1 MPGSRYLP
9 DDDPLDVG
17 ELPQLPTDSSGP
29 IGVPSDYETR
39 PWEYKFAPFDPSI
52 PRRFGETASQELR
65 RGDMTSVSTGKGGDD
80 KWPYYDGD
88 EFFPGQL
95 PPESVAALQRKM
107 AEIGLL
113 SPSTRFRLGVWDDAS
128 RKAYRLLL
136 AYANQQG
143 MNYKQALTH
152 MEATGMNFTV
162 DELGN
167 IIPVDQQT
175 RAPLVT
181 QTTDPEELKLVF
193 RKAVID
199 TLGQGWDQGKIDQM
213 VRSYNDLET
222 KQQRAAYDAELTGG
236 NVVSVPSPEAFITAQ
251 ATEQDPAAAQGQDML
266 EYMDDF
272 LKHATSPAWGS

>member
-1 MPGSRYLP
+1 
-9 DDDPLDVG
+9 
-17 ELPQLPTDSSGP
+17 
-29 IGVPSDYETR
+29 
-39 PWEYKFAPFDPSI
+39 
-52 PRRFGETASQELR
+52 
-65 RGDMTSVSTGKGGDD
+65 
-80 KWPYYDGD
+80 
-88 EFFPGQL
+88 
-95 PPESVAALQRKM
+95 
-107 AEIGLL
+107 
-113 SPSTRFRLGVWDDAS
+113 
-128 RKAYRLLL
+128 
-136 AYANQQG
+136 